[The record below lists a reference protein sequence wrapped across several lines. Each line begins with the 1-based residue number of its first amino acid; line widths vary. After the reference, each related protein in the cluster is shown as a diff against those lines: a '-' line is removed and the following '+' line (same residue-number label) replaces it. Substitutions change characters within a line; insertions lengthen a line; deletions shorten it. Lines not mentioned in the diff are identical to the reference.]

1 MRPSFYN
8 DLSWQLLRRS
18 GRARVLLESWL
29 ESCICEQVPLEP
41 EREAELLESHQP
53 DAAELPD
60 DHLYAA
66 TRAERLQRF
75 KRAAFLLQVE
85 ERYSRTKSERDR
97 LIYSMLRCRN
107 PARASELALAIRE
120 GELDFAA
127 AAIRWSEGP
136 ESASGGRIGPLPLNA
151 GHPELNSRLATASEG
166 QLIGPF
172 AVGDMHVLL
181 RLDTRITT
189 RLDDGLQEQ
198 LIEELY
204 GEWKDRQIQRLLAGD
219 TIEPIEYLPA

>member
-1 MRPSFYN
+1 MLASFHN
-8 DLSWQLLRRS
+8 EASWQLLRRS
-18 GRARVLLESWL
+18 GRAQALLEAWL
-29 ESCICEQVPLEP
+29 EARICEQVPLEP
-41 EREAELLESHQP
+41 EREAELLAAHQS
-53 DAAELPD
+53 DAAEQPE
-60 DHLYAA
+60 DHIHAA
-66 TRAERLQRF
+66 TRLERLQRF

-85 ERYSRTKSERDR
+85 ERYSRTKAERDR

-107 PARASELALAIRE
+107 PARAAELALAIRE

-136 ESASGGRIGPLPLNA
+136 ESASGGRIGPIPLSA
-151 GHPELNSRLATASEG
+151 GHPELNARLASASEG

-189 RLDDGLQEQ
+189 RLDEGLQQQ

-204 GEWKDRQIQRLLAGD
+204 CEWRDRQIERLLAGD

>member
-1 MRPSFYN
+1 MLASLN
-8 DLSWQLLRRS
+8 NEDTWQLLRRS
-18 GRARVLLESWL
+18 GRARVLAEAWL
-29 ESCICEQVPLEP
+29 EARICEQVPLEP
-41 EREAELLESHQP
+41 QREAELVAAHQP
-53 DAAELPD
+53 AVSEQPS
-60 DHLYAA
+60 DHIHVA
-66 TRAERLQRF
+66 TRLERLQRF

-85 ERYSRTKSERDR
+85 EHYSRTKAERDR
-97 LIYSMLRCRN
+97 LIYSMLRCRSA
-107 PARASELALAIRE
+107 ARAAELALAIRE

-136 ESASGGRIGPLPLNA
+136 ESASGGRIGPIPLSAGHSELNA
-151 GHPELNSRLATASEG
+151 RLATANEG

-189 RLDDGLQEQ
+189 RLDEELQQQ

-204 GEWKDRQIQRLLAGD
+204 GEWRDRQIERLLTGG